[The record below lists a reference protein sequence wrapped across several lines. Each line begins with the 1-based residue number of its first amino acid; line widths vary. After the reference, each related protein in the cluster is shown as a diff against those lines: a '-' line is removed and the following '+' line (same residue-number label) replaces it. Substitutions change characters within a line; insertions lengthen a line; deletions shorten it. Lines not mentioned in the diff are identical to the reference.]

1 MGHYIDLY
9 TSRHHANFQNQM
21 HSTQK
26 RASESV
32 IISVS
37 LILSVY
43 IQFTPPKT
51 PPLLFTDIYLLCFF
65 VLLFYL
71 CDTRRLCRCLIRAE
85 PFSQIE
91 SRHAKKNTHYCC
103 YVCSL
108 VYYIV
113 LLFS

>member
-1 MGHYIDLY
+1 MGFPESNAFHTEKGVRVSDNLCLIDTICLY
-9 TSRHHANFQNQM
+9 T
-21 HSTQK
+21 
-26 RASESV
+26 
-32 IISVS
+32 
-37 LILSVY
+37 
-43 IQFTPPKT
+43 IQSSKNTPT
-51 PPLLFTDIYLLCFF
+51 PFTDIYLLCFF

-71 CDTRRLCRCLIRAE
+71 CDTRQLCRCLIRAE

-91 SRHAKKNTHYCC
+91 SRHAKNTHYCC